1 MRLSIKHSSCLASV
15 LFFMACSSV
24 PDGSPEEF
32 HLAQASIDQAKDAD
46 VDDLLPN
53 TLNRAKKTLSEAV
66 DLYKKS
72 DDKDLDRSARDQIL
86 REAAAK
92 ATEARGIADQSIALN
107 NQVLAW
113 DNKIEDHQSY
123 QKMSQEIQTLRE
135 QIAAARQESKDSQA
149 NAQTQ
154 AAQGQTAM
162 SGAGVK
168 GPVAFFGVGETQ
180 VKGRFTESLASI
192 ADMLK
197 KNTKAQVKLVG
208 YTDSKGDAGR
218 NRELSRMRAESVKNI
233 LTSMGVAEN
242 QIVIEGYGVDSSVR
256 GKNAGDAQLA
266 RRVEASIV
274 SGDQTEM
281 SSR

>member
-32 HLAQASIDQAKDAD
+32 HLAAAAIDQAKDAD
-46 VDDLLPN
+46 VDDILPK
-53 TLNRAKKTLSEAV
+53 TYDRAKTVLNEAV

-92 ATEARGIADQSIALN
+92 ATQARGIAEQAVALN
-107 NQVLAW
+107 SQVQAW
-113 DNKIEDHQSY
+113 DNKIEDHESY
-123 QKMSQEIQTLRE
+123 QKMTQEIQSLRD
-135 QIAAARQESKDSQA
+135 QIATAQQENSKAQASA

-154 AAQGQTAM
+154 GAQGQT
-162 SGAGVK
+162 SVAGVK
-168 GPVAFFGVGETQ
+168 GPVAFFGSGETQ
-180 VKGRFTESLASI
+180 VKGRFTESLASMAQALK
-192 ADMLK
+192 ADP
-197 KNTKAQVKLVG
+197 KLQIKLTG
-208 YTDSKGDAGR
+208 YTDAAGDAGR
-218 NRELSRMRAESVKNI
+218 NRELARLRAESVKGI
-233 LTSMGVAEN
+233 LTSLGVPDN

-256 GKNAGDAQLA
+256 GKAAGDMQLA
-266 RRVEASIV
+266 RRVEAAIV

-281 SSR
+281 SAR